1 LPNDC
6 HVTRQRGSACLEAL
20 PEFCAAKVASCP
32 KGSPWWEGGA
42 GFDRREILDREGESL
57 HPCPEFCAAKVAGCR
72 ELTFDEFLW
81 AAKRYIGAMSTLLV
95 KHAQVLATM
104 DDQRREIADGGLF
117 IEDGFIKQV
126 GTTAAL
132 PDTADKVLDLSG
144 HLILPGF
151 INTHHHFFQTLTRA
165 VPGAQDAGLFDW
177 LRTLYPIWARMTAE
191 HIEVSTKLALAE
203 LALSGCTTAFDHLYL
218 FPNDSRLDDEIEAA
232 KTIGLRLHAS
242 RGSMSLGESDGGLP
256 PDSVVETDAEILAD
270 TQRLIE
276 TYHDASAGSMT
287 QVVVAPCSPFSVTTD
302 IMRNSAEMARA
313 FGVSMHTHLAETM
326 DEEEFCI
333 STYGRRPIELME
345 DLNWMG
351 DDVWFAHSVFIN
363 DAEIGRMADTR
374 TGVAH
379 CPSSNMRL
387 ASGIAPVRKYL
398 AANVPTGLGVDGS
411 ASNDGSHL
419 LGEARLAMLLSRL
432 DAAPNQSGGEL
443 MKARTAI
450 EIATRG
456 GAEVLNRPDLGSLEQ
471 GKAADFIAVDLNR
484 IEYAGSLHDPVAA
497 AMLCAPVN
505 VDFNYVGGRAIVANR
520 ELVTTELP
528 PLIERHNR
536 LASQLLDA

>member
-1 LPNDC
+1 
-6 HVTRQRGSACLEAL
+6 
-20 PEFCAAKVASCP
+20 
-32 KGSPWWEGGA
+32 
-42 GFDRREILDREGESL
+42 
-57 HPCPEFCAAKVAGCR
+57 
-72 ELTFDEFLW
+72 
-81 AAKRYIGAMSTLLV
+81 MSTLLV
-95 KHAQVLATM
+95 NHAQVLATM

-191 HIEVSTKLALAE
+191 HIEVSTKVALAE

>member
-1 LPNDC
+1 
-6 HVTRQRGSACLEAL
+6 
-20 PEFCAAKVASCP
+20 
-32 KGSPWWEGGA
+32 
-42 GFDRREILDREGESL
+42 
-57 HPCPEFCAAKVAGCR
+57 
-72 ELTFDEFLW
+72 
-81 AAKRYIGAMSTLLV
+81 MSTLLV

-104 DDQRREIADGGLF
+104 DEQRREIADGGLF
-117 IEDGFIKQV
+117 IEDGFITQV
-126 GTTAAL
+126 GATAEL
-132 PDTADKVLDLSG
+132 PAKADQVLDLSG
-144 HLILPGF
+144 HLVLPGF
-151 INTHHHFFQTLTRA
+151 INTHHHFYQTLTRA

-191 HIEVSTKLALAE
+191 HIAVSTKLALAE

-218 FPNDSRLDDEIEAA
+218 FPNDSTLDDEIEAA
-232 KTIGLRLHAS
+232 KEVGLRLHAS

-256 PDSVVETDAEILAD
+256 PDSVVETDSAILAD

-276 TYHDASAGSMT
+276 THHDGSIGSMT

-302 IMRNSAEMARA
+302 IMRDSAALARS
-313 FGVSMHTHLAETM
+313 FGVTMHTHLAETM

-333 STYGRRPIELME
+333 ETYGRRPIELME

-351 DDVWFAHSVFIN
+351 DDVWFAHSIFIN
-363 DAEIGRMADTR
+363 DDEIGRMAAAR

-398 AANVPTGLGVDGS
+398 EAGVPTGLGVDGS

-419 LGEARLAMLLSRL
+419 LGEARMAMMLARL

-443 MKARTAI
+443 LTARTAI

-456 GAEVLNRPDLGSLEQ
+456 GADVLRRPDLGSLEV
-471 GKAADFIAVDLNR
+471 GKAADFIAMDLGR

-505 VDFNYVGGRAIVANR
+505 VDYNVVGGKKIVAEGQLATI
-520 ELVTTELP
+520 ELE

-536 LASQLLDA
+536 LAGQLLV